1 MSITSSTGGTIV
13 NTQTGFFHYENTEKF
28 VSQYEVV
35 GEKTDNGDFKC
46 DWHPYFV
53 PEVKITGN
61 VPSRVI
67 TFKK

>member
-35 GEKTDNGDFKC
+35 GEKN
-46 DWHPYFV
+46 
-53 PEVKITGN
+53 
-61 VPSRVI
+61 
-67 TFKK
+67 